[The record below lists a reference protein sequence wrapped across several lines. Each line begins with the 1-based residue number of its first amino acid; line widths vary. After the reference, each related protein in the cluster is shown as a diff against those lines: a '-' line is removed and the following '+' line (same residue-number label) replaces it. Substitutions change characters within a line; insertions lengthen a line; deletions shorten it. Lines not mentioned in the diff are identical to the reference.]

1 MAFGEFHEII
11 FAWLSQIRAICYL
24 GPSCLQHWPEVRT
37 QSEDRNASARQVL
50 FVLDALISRDKEI
63 KTGILV
69 CRRSLKSP
77 NILLGDPAE
86 QFKDLPN
93 ANSTFE
99 VFDDCIWSD
108 ADSSNGRRSMEFSPG
123 RVQ

>member
-1 MAFGEFHEII
+1 VAFGELHEII

-63 KTGILV
+63 KTGIPGGGEKLTV
-69 CRRSLKSP
+69 FQR
-77 NILLGDPAE
+77 
-86 QFKDLPN
+86 LP
-93 ANSTFE
+93 
-99 VFDDCIWSD
+99 
-108 ADSSNGRRSMEFSPG
+108 MEFDG
-123 RVQ
+123 RGDGVALQEMTHG